1 MPARPA
7 PRRAAGASRAP
18 KARRA
23 PSAAVPPP
31 ADRRQGIQ
39 SIEVGARLLQ
49 ALADA
54 PRPLTLKDLSERS
67 AMSAAK
73 AHRYLVS
80 LARIGLV
87 EQDPETGRY
96 DLGPFALTLGLTR
109 LNRMDALACARP
121 VVRELADALEQTI
134 AVAVWGNHG
143 ATIVQW
149 QESSHPV
156 SVNLR
161 AGAVLPLLASS
172 TGRCFA
178 AYLPRTMT
186 AAMIEAELREARR
199 SDDPRLPQSRD
210 AYEAILAEVRERG
223 VARVQGTLLVGVH
236 SFTAPVFDASGQI
249 VLGLIA
255 LGHSGTFESTWSSPV
270 LARLRERA
278 AALTA
283 RLGGRAPGAPD
294 DKAQRADDQKA

>member
-1 MPARPA
+1 MPARRTA
-7 PRRAAGASRAP
+7 PRVRS
-18 KARRA
+18 
-23 PSAAVPPP
+23 AVPP
-31 ADRRQGIQ
+31 ADTRQGIQ

-80 LARIGLV
+80 LARCGLV
-87 EQDPETGRY
+87 EQDPERGRY
-96 DLGPFALTLGLTR
+96 DLGPFALTLGLVR
-109 LNRMDALACARP
+109 LHRLDALASVRP
-121 VVRELADALEQTI
+121 TVRELADRLEQTV

-149 QESSHPV
+149 QESGHPV

-178 AYLPRTMT
+178 AYLPRATT
-186 AAMIEAELREARR
+186 ASLLEAELRDARR
-199 SDDPRLPQSRD
+199 SDDPRLPRTRD
-210 AYEAILAEVRERG
+210 EYEAVLAEVRERG
-223 VARVQGTLLVGVH
+223 VARVQGGLLLGVH
-236 SFTAPVFDASGQI
+236 SFTVPVFDAGGQI

-255 LGHSGTFESTWSSPV
+255 LGHSGSFDSSWGSPV
-270 LARLRERA
+270 LQALREAA
-278 AALTA
+278 AALTH
-283 RLGGRAPGAPD
+283 RLGGRS
-294 DKAQRADDQKA
+294 

>member
-1 MPARPA
+1 MATRSA
-7 PRRAAGASRAP
+7 SRRASRGVVGAVLA
-18 KARRA
+18 
-23 PSAAVPPP
+23 PP
-31 ADRRQGIQ
+31 ADGAPRLVPTDTRQGIQ

-49 ALADA
+49 ALTDA
-54 PRPLTLKDLSERS
+54 PRPLTLKDLAERS

-80 LARIGLV
+80 FVRIGLV
-87 EQDPETGRY
+87 EQDRETGRY
-96 DLGPFALTLGLTR
+96 DLGPFALTMGLTR
-109 LNRMDALACARP
+109 LNRLDALALVRP
-121 VVRELADALEQTI
+121 VVRELGDRLEQTI

-149 QESSHPV
+149 QESGHPV

-186 AAMIEAELREARR
+186 AAMLDVELREARR
-199 SDDPRLPQSRD
+199 SDDPRLPRSRD
-210 AYEAILAEVRERG
+210 EYEAILAEVRERG
-223 VARVQGTLLVGVH
+223 VARVQGTLLPGVH
-236 SFTAPVFDASGQI
+236 SFTAPVFDAGGQM

-255 LGHSGTFESTWSSPV
+255 LGHSGSFDSTWTSPV
-270 LARLRERA
+270 LAALAERA
-278 AALTA
+278 DALTRQLGA
-283 RLGGRAPGAPD
+283 RR
-294 DKAQRADDQKA
+294 